1 MAVDI
6 FRLVFGIYNGLILI
20 KTVISGNSIA
30 YGNGDEIVGH
40 SFKAEK
46 LKRYE
51 DRGNGAVCNSAEESD
66 HSGSRA

>member
-30 YGNGDEIVGH
+30 YSNRDQIIGN
-40 SFKAEK
+40 SLKAEK
-46 LKRYE
+46 FKGDENRCN
-51 DRGNGAVCNSAEESD
+51 RAVGNAAEKSD
-66 HSGSRA
+66 HSGGSA